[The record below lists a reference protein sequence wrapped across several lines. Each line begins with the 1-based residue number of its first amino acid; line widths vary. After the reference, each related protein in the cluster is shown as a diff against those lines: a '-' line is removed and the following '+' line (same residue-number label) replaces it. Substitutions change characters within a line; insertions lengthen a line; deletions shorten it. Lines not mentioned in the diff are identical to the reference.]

1 MTIKDI
7 KRAPFFTSLAVGIL
21 TAVFV
26 YISEQ
31 TNRLAFFDTNQIFYR
46 ILLIIIGILL
56 ISIGLYLA
64 MKTYKQFKPNNEV
77 LITEHSDLGVYNNVR
92 NPYYSSV
99 FLISSGI
106 LLMTYNVLSILII
119 TVNWLILTAVI
130 INTKEANVS
139 NKLDE
144 NYLKHVLRV
153 NRLIPWFNQY
163 FDIKEFNSKDHIYL
177 EQAGDFLNKELIA
190 PVMGI
195 YSLSLPKLFW
205 FRKGVCFVTEKGISF
220 YSYDVFR
227 GHYGQLIAF
236 DKISSFVYGRGTL
249 GYTLKIHASNTSIN
263 MYFIKKGNVEKFIE
277 YTKQRISV

>member
-1 MTIKDI
+1 MSCYVNCTI
-7 KRAPFFTSLAVGIL
+7 FFL
-21 TAVFV
+21 
-26 YISEQ
+26 SEQ
-31 TNRLAFFDTNQIFYR
+31 TNKLFDTDQIIYVVFF
-46 ILLIIIGILL
+46 ILLGLFFFFIGIYL
-56 ISIGLYLA
+56 SI
-64 MKTYKQFKPNNEV
+64 KTFKQFRSNQEV
-77 LITEHSDLGVYNNVR
+77 LTTDHSNLGVYNNVR

-106 LLMTYNVLSILII
+106 LLMTSNFLSFLII
-119 TVNWLILTAVI
+119 GVNWLILTLVI
-130 INTKEANVS
+130 ITVKEAKYS
-139 NKLDE
+139 NKSDT

-163 FDIKEFNSKDHIYL
+163 FEINAFNSKDQIYL

-205 FRKGVCFVTEKGISF
+205 FRKGVCFVSEQGISF

-249 GYTLKIHASNTSIN
+249 GYSLKIHASNTSIN
-263 MYFIKKGNVEKFIE
+263 LYFIKKGDVEEFIKF
-277 YTKQRISV
+277 TKKRIKV